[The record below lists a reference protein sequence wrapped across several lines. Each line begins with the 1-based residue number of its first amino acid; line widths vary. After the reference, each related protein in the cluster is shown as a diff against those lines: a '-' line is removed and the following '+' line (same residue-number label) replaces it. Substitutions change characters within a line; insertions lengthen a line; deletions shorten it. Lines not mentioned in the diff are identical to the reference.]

1 MESGRQEPSW
11 RDNLRRRVEQEWQK
25 MKIRWLLKPTNET
38 KASGNQISPGQEA
51 AAPNRFKTKTNFR
64 NSA

>member
-1 MESGRQEPSW
+1 
-11 RDNLRRRVEQEWQK
+11 VEQEWQK